1 MTTKTTIDNDTELS
15 AVNSILGSIGQ
26 SPVNSLN
33 FDNPEIEFVYNVL
46 TEVNKDVQ
54 NEGWMFNLEED
65 QEMTMDGENLTAGG
79 TSAQVAAGTHTG
91 IEGVTV
97 AKDGTNLGTIRLS
110 DTVLGVTLRKGAKTE
125 KKVASTSIRYI
136 TSVRMLYDLTDN
148 THIWDITSAQKY
160 TLDVLT
166 LYTFENIPTVFQRYV
181 TYRSAVRAATQ
192 LIANPNLVNLLQLQ
206 EITARANCLEYEGK
220 QGDHSFF
227 GLPNAKRLPSQLLQR
242 TQQS

>member
-1 MTTKTTIDNDTELS
+1 MPTTIDNDTELS

-54 NEGWMFNLEED
+54 NEGWLFNLEED
-65 QEMTMDGENLTAGG
+65 QEMTMDGGTLTAGG
-79 TSAQVAAGTHTG
+79 AGGDDGSTTG
-91 IEGVTV
+91 IEGVSI
-97 AKDGTNLGTIRLS
+97 TNASGASAWTGKIDLA
-110 DTVLGVTLRKGAKTE
+110 DTVLSITLRKGGKTE
-125 KKVASTSIRYI
+125 KKLESTVIRKDGSDTRI
-136 TSVRMLYDLTDN
+136 YDLTNN
-148 THIWDITSAQKY
+148 TFLWDITDNVKY
-160 TLDVLT
+160 TLDVVT
-166 LYTFENIPTVFQRYV
+166 LYAFENLPTAFQRYI

-192 LIANPNLVNLLQLQ
+192 LIANPQLVALLQLQ
-206 EITARANCLEYEGK
+206 EVTARANCLEYEGK

-227 GLPNAKRLPSQLLQR
+227 GLPNSKRLPSQLLQR